1 MDKQQEIISI
11 LKAALNEIAAMES
24 PYLRLRDCDNNWF
37 EDYCYSCDERIEIA
51 REALEKVRDLE

>member
-11 LKAALNEIAAMES
+11 LKAALNEIAEMKS
-24 PYLRLRDCDNNWF
+24 PYLKLRDYDDNWF

-51 REALEKVRDLE
+51 KEALEKVRDLE